1 MTAALCAGLPAVPA
15 AVIPMTVI
23 SIWVYIC
30 FPARRS
36 CLQSRRTELKWSREN
51 AEDYEFPDSWHG
63 KVYFIRCVNPPVCDR
78 RMRSIQCRTYPL
90 APHIDD
96 YGRLSLI
103 YNVSDLPYV
112 CPLIED
118 KITLNRDFI
127 QATYTVWKHLIR
139 ESPYL

>member
-1 MTAALCAGLPAVPA
+1 
-15 AVIPMTVI
+15 
-23 SIWVYIC
+23 
-30 FPARRS
+30 
-36 CLQSRRTELKWSREN
+36 
-51 AEDYEFPDSWHG
+51 
-63 KVYFIRCVNPPVCDR
+63 
-78 RMRSIQCRTYPL
+78 MRSIQCRTYPL

-139 ESPYL
+139 DPLIYDMVEMDSQYRDFDEIEYETVKEPE